1 MGLVELQPLHVRES
15 SKGSLPARITPAD
28 SRSLFPEPAVTEVF
42 QLIRPLRPDAVPTP
56 RIVSYMIAY
65 LDPGTVSMVLAA
77 VAGGMAGI
85 AVLFRLYWHRL
96 LGLFSGKHREAAKN
110 LLATQKSDEKDD

>member
-1 MGLVELQPLHVRES
+1 
-15 SKGSLPARITPAD
+15 
-28 SRSLFPEPAVTEVF
+28 
-42 QLIRPLRPDAVPTP
+42 
-56 RIVSYMIAY
+56 MIAY

-85 AVLFRLYWHRL
+85 AVLLRLYWHRL

-110 LLATQKSDEKDD
+110 LLAKQKDDEKDD